1 MSVRQTVLSVRSID
15 RTPVAFSSTI
25 FPLYIPLPSCSRH
38 HRQHAVIHFN
48 SSTCR
53 SNPIRDRRCYGA
65 SVPIYEMFL
74 CRCEDLASCTT
85 REMRRTDRSSVS
97 LFLVYNDMFF
107 FSCIRCNVSIHK
119 MLLCGCKDRASCDS
133 REIRYVDRSSV
144 SLFLVYNDMLFFLVF
159 NTLSLQNFKRGVA
172 EFCLR

>member
-1 MSVRQTVLSVRSID
+1 MLKHAFTALHKRVLSPRFFVRSPDGLIYQRTID

-48 SSTCR
+48 SSICR
-53 SNPIRDRRCYGA
+53 SNPIRDRRYYGA
-65 SVPIYEMFL
+65 SVQIYEMFRGG
-74 CRCEDLASCTT
+74 CKDLASCT
-85 REMRRTDRSSVS
+85 
-97 LFLVYNDMFF
+97 
-107 FSCIRCNVSIHK
+107 
-119 MLLCGCKDRASCDS
+119 A
-133 REIRYVDRSSV
+133 REIQHGDRSSV

-172 EFCLR
+172 EFYLR